1 MSHLTIQL
9 FTIWFQH
16 TEKSTNVSNV
26 WQPQRPHLA
35 TFKVLLPLVVFSAW
49 WVCGDFA
56 RFWIVLTSWVEIG
69 WHFLLVA
76 TANCETVCWE
86 CLFIGRHK
94 CILVLPCILVLVL
107 CDNLFTFL
115 SCANC
120 LGVLWVQ
127 PGWGALHHISYL
139 SFIYT
144 GKNSHCKLLRQQK
157 LKTNHSNA
165 ILKAC
170 FSS

>member
-69 WHFLLVA
+69 WHFLLFA
-76 TANCETVCWE
+76 TANCETVLGIYRQTY
-86 CLFIGRHK
+86 CLYLYF
-94 CILVLPCILVLVL
+94 LV
-107 CDNLFTFL
+107 FL
-115 SCANC
+115 YSSCVIIFSHVCHVQTA
-120 LGVLWVQ
+120 WVYSESSLA
-127 PGWGALHHISYL
+127 GGLYTTSHICH
-139 SFIYT
+139 SFYT
-144 GKNSHCKLLRQQK
+144 GENFHCKLLRQQK
-157 LKTNHSNA
+157 LKQKT
-165 ILKAC
+165 
-170 FSS
+170 